1 MQCDIDCL
9 ITQEPSAPVSIDR
22 KVTEMTSRRRDTS
35 RLCQHFENNFRVCEL
50 VSFASR
56 RTGGPDLSWLLHTVS
71 LMASRKATEIM
82 DLASILI
89 ISYRLPL
96 DHLSGDNSVFHHVET
111 IVLGH
116 RNRAAHIKHAL
127 SFFRFR
133 LINFYVRSSISNYHN
148 LRAPLNPQLFN
159 SGGKVCSVLS

>member
-82 DLASILI
+82 DPVSI
-89 ISYRLPL
+89 
-96 DHLSGDNSVFHHVET
+96 
-111 IVLGH
+111 
-116 RNRAAHIKHAL
+116 AL
-127 SFFRFR
+127 Y
-133 LINFYVRSSISNYHN
+133 LE
-148 LRAPLNPQLFN
+148 
-159 SGGKVCSVLS
+159 GKVKVSSLAMGINVRRVGLDS